1 MRFTAYEEALRT
13 PSRRLKNEKPNQ
25 HPGDSQVILGL
36 LIAGLYLW
44 ASNQAYH
51 DCINL
56 GVC

>member
-1 MRFTAYEEALRT
+1 M
-13 PSRRLKNEKPNQ
+13 KNQTNS
-25 HPGDSQVILGL
+25 PGIPRVILGL
-36 LIAGLYLW
+36 LIAGLYSW